1 MERVIIMT
9 DRVNQPKWRIQN
21 TRVYGDGQS
30 FNCTNKIT
38 AEQLY
43 HTLTEY
49 EKTLELT
56 ESTDTKLDN
65 ITKQVIQIQMT
76 LNILQHDLD
85 KLKEALK

>member
-1 MERVIIMT
+1 MS
-9 DRVNQPKWRIQN
+9 DRVNQPKWNI
-21 TRVYGDGQS
+21 TGSRVYSNGEGKS
-30 FNCTNKIT
+30 YNCTNKIT
-38 AEQLY
+38 AQDLY
-43 HTLTEY
+43 HTLTTY
-49 EKTLELT
+49 EQSIQLS

>member
-1 MERVIIMT
+1 MS
-9 DRVNQPKWRIQN
+9 DRVNQPKWNI
-21 TRVYGDGQS
+21 TGSRVYSNGEGKS
-30 FNCTNKIT
+30 YNCTNKIT
-38 AEQLY
+38 AQDLY
-43 HTLTEY
+43 HTITEY
-49 EKTLELT
+49 EKTVQLT

>member
-1 MERVIIMT
+1 MI
-9 DRVNQPKWRIQN
+9 RVNQPKWNI
-21 TRVYGDGQS
+21 TGSRVYSNGEGKS
-30 FNCTNKIT
+30 YNCTNKIT
-38 AEQLY
+38 AQDLY

-49 EKTLELT
+49 EKTVQLT
-56 ESTDTKLDN
+56 QSTDTKLDN

>member
-1 MERVIIMT
+1 MT
-9 DRVNQPKWRIQN
+9 EWGIQGA
-21 TRVYGDGQS
+21 RVYSKGAGKS
-30 FNCTNKIT
+30 YNCSNKIT
-38 AEQLY
+38 AQDLY

-49 EKTLELT
+49 EKTVQLT

>member
-1 MERVIIMT
+1 MSEST
-9 DRVNQPKWRIQN
+9 NKWGI
-21 TRVYGDGQS
+21 TGSRVYSNGEGKS
-30 FNCTNKIT
+30 YNCTNKIT
-38 AEQLY
+38 AQDLY

-49 EKTLELT
+49 EKTVQLT

-85 KLKEALK
+85 KLKEALKWKSK

>member
-1 MERVIIMT
+1 MSEST
-9 DRVNQPKWRIQN
+9 TKWNI
-21 TRVYGDGQS
+21 TGSRVYSNGEGKS
-30 FNCTNKIT
+30 YNCTNKIT
-38 AEQLY
+38 AQDLY

>member
-1 MERVIIMT
+1 MT
-9 DRVNQPKWRIQN
+9 EWKIQGS
-21 TRVYGDGQS
+21 RVYTTGKGKS
-30 FNCTNKIT
+30 FNLTNKIT

-43 HTLTEY
+43 NILTEY
-49 EKTLELT
+49 EKTVQLT
-56 ESTDTKLDN
+56 QSTDTKLDN

>member
-1 MERVIIMT
+1 MSK
-9 DRVNQPKWRIQN
+9 DRVNQPKWNI
-21 TRVYGDGQS
+21 TGSRVYSNGEGKS
-30 FNCTNKIT
+30 YNCTNKIT
-38 AEQLY
+38 AQDLY

-49 EKTLELT
+49 EKTVQLT